1 MSGQETVELY
11 EHSTAYG
18 VCETTISEDYV
29 VVGRWNGSAT
39 VNVSLKDGEVFTC
52 FTNYEMKSLE
62 EFKDAFVDFVLIELS
77 EGRFNV
83 SRRTHDAW
91 SA

>member
-1 MSGQETVELY
+1 MFGPETVELY
-11 EHSTAYG
+11 ENSTAYG
-18 VCETTISEDYV
+18 VCETTISEGYV

-62 EFKDAFVDFVLIELS
+62 EFKDAFIDFVLGEMS
-77 EGRFNV
+77 KK
-83 SRRTHDAW
+83 RTSNDF
-91 SA
+91 